1 MWICEKIKVN
11 AKLEYFKSV
20 VIEKLSSW
28 ESIPQSIGSWGE
40 TARVKI
46 MSSVKYDADKCGS
59 LQCA

>member
-40 TARVKI
+40 TSRVKI
-46 MSSVKYDADKCGS
+46 MSSVKYDADGS